1 MSLAGDPDVALKL
14 LHTADWHLGMRFPS
28 FSEEHQRILMRARM
42 DVLDNVFGAAE
53 SAGVDAVLC
62 AGDLFDDPNPL
73 EVWWRGLLDRLQARD
88 WSERPVCLLPGN
100 HDPLTD
106 KSVWSGDHPFRRGLP
121 EGVHVVDRDDYEAS
135 LGEDAVLVAAPC
147 RSRAGQSKLSR
158 LLPRREDGD
167 ERIRVGMIHG
177 QTFDIDGFQN
187 SFPIPLDA
195 AEDRGLDYLAIGD
208 THAFR
213 EVPPGAPV
221 PTVYPSAPEPT
232 KFGEIDA
239 GYVALVFFPRGG
251 RRALLRRERVGRWRW
266 VERTVSSVADL
277 QALASEGDLATKV
290 MRLTIELDA
299 TPPEFERVE
308 QLLRTLGGTD
318 ATHGRVG
325 VLQVDRTA
333 LRLRTDDLEAAF
345 EGLPESLTHVVDR
358 LQAKAESGSEDAEA
372 AKRALYHLYRT
383 VRGNA

>member
-1 MSLAGDPDVALKL
+1 MSQDPDVALKL
-14 LHTADWHLGMRFPS
+14 LHTADWHLGMRFPA
-28 FSEEHQRILMRARM
+28 FSPEHQRTLMRARM

-62 AGDLFDDPNPL
+62 AGDLFDDPLPADA
-73 EVWWRGLLDRLQARD
+73 WWQGLLAKLQARD
-88 WSERPVCLLPGN
+88 WSQRPVFLLPGN

-106 KSVWSGDHPFRRGLP
+106 KSVWAEDHPFRRGLP
-121 EGVHVVDRDDYEAS
+121 EGVHVVDRDDFEAPLS
-135 LGEDAVLVAAPC
+135 PDAVLLCAPC
-147 RSRAGQSKLSR
+147 RSRAGQTGLWRSI
-158 LLPRREDGD
+158 PRREDGD

-187 SFPIPLDA
+187 SFPIPADA

-213 EVPPGAPV
+213 EVPPEAAV

-232 KFGEIDA
+232 KFGEVDA
-239 GYVALVFFPRGG
+239 GYVALVFFPHGG

-266 VERTVSSVADL
+266 VERTVRSVADL
-277 QALASEGDLATKV
+277 QALAAEGDLATKV
-290 MRLTIELDA
+290 MRLHVHIDA
-299 TPPEFERVE
+299 TPPEYERVE

-325 VLQVDRTA
+325 VLQVDRA
-333 LRLRTDDLEAAF
+333 GFRLRTDDLQAAF
-345 EGLPESLTHVVDR
+345 DGLPESLAEVVSR
-358 LQAKAESGSEDAEA
+358 LQAQAESGGEDAEA
-372 AKRALYHLYRT
+372 AKRAVYHLYRA
-383 VRGNA
+383 VRGGDG